1 MAFRRSLTARAKFFY
16 QQQQRLAAPLSH
28 VAPHD
33 NDDRLRPR
41 DRGGDCLRRRIPGDN
56 WGSFS
61 GSRSLF
67 GDRRF
72 AIPATYAPVFVRN
85 MSTDVNDVV
94 VEKAVEAVVAPV
106 VNEAVVAPV
115 VNEAVSAASG
125 NFGVDV
131 LQYLIDHVHTFTGLN
146 WWASIAVTTILIR
159 TLILP
164 LTIHQF
170 KALSKFT
177 RIRPQVLEIN
187 REETESS
194 MKLLPAPDEYSLVF
208 PGSESGC
215 CGCSRWTMD
224 DNPRPGLNPVDFK
237 LDLKY
242 GINPF
247 TNLASHL
254 TQYTA
259 VFFLFSA
266 IVNMTEKVESFK
278 EGGAFWF
285 TDLTTPDAMYILPL
299 LTAFTSWRAM
309 ECNADAGLSH
319 ISRSGVLGIFAAL
332 TIPLAASAPKA
343 VLCYWI
349 TSNLYG
355 IAYGMAMKNPEVQK
369 MLGIPNVTGQQ
380 HAYMQLL
387 VLPALSAELHPVVMV
402 FPKSI

>member
-1 MAFRRSLTARAKFFY
+1 MAFRRAVTARAKFFY
-16 QQQQRLAAPLSH
+16 QQQKRLAVPLSH
-28 VAPHD
+28 VASHD
-33 NDDRLRPR
+33 NDDCLRPS

-72 AIPATYAPVFVRN
+72 AIRATYAPVFVRN

-94 VEKAVEAVVAPV
+94 VEKAV
-106 VNEAVVAPV
+106 EAVVAPV

-146 WWASIAVTTILIR
+146 WRASIAVTTILIR

-194 MKLLPAPDEYSLVF
+194 DQSPAAVAVVISFINYMTLLPHHFNY
-208 PGSESGC
+208 
-215 CGCSRWTMD
+215 M
-224 DNPRPGLNPVDFK
+224 
-237 LDLKY
+237 
-242 GINPF
+242 
-247 TNLASHL
+247 
-254 TQYTA
+254 Q
-259 VFFLFSA
+259 

-278 EGGAFWF
+278 EGGAIWF

-332 TIPLAASAPKA
+332 TIPLAASAPK
-343 VLCYWI
+343 
-349 TSNLYG
+349 
-355 IAYGMAMKNPEVQK
+355 NPEVQK